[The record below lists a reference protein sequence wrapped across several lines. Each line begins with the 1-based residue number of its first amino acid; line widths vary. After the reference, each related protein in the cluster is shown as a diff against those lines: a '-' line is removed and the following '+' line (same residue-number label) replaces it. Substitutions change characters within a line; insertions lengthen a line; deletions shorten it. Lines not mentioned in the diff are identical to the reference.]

1 MLPGKETSN
10 LGINMKKLILLTGI
24 SLVMAAS
31 AFAQGGPGPGTG
43 TNDPINY
50 DYAWTNNYDHDYLW
64 GTNSVCVSN
73 TVPNLWSNNWNHSYA
88 GQSAAGGGGQVQN
101 RFGKEL
107 PADVQ
112 TLVQDFQRD
121 RDQLMQQL
129 KTCSDEQRQQI
140 LQEMDQLRTQLRDRI
155 CDLREQAQQ
164 QAEQMRNRFGNNRD
178 AILDQGAGTAGG
190 GRDR

>member
-1 MLPGKETSN
+1 
-10 LGINMKKLILLTGI
+10 MKKIILITGI
-24 SLVMAAS
+24 GLAVVGS
-31 AFAQGGPGPGTG
+31 AFAQTGTG
-43 TNDPINY
+43 TGICTNDPVNN
-50 DYAWTNNYDHDYLW
+50 DYSVTNNYDHDFLW
-64 GTNSVCVSN
+64 GTNNVCVSN
-73 TVPNLWSNNWNHSYA
+73 SVPNLWSNNWNHSYS

-107 PADVQ
+107 PADAAA
-112 TLVQDFQRD
+112 LVQDFQRD
-121 RDQLMQQL
+121 RDQLMTQL

-178 AILDQGAGTAGG
+178 TILNQGAGGTG
-190 GRDR
+190 GRRDR

>member
-1 MLPGKETSN
+1 
-10 LGINMKKLILLTGI
+10 MKKIILLAGI
-24 SLVMAAS
+24 GLAMVAVS
-31 AFAQGGPGPGTG
+31 AFAQSGPGTG

-50 DYAWTNNYDHDYLW
+50 DHDYLW
-64 GTNSVCVSN
+64 GTNNVCVSN
-73 TVPNLWSNNWNHSYA
+73 SVPNLWSNNWDHSYS

-107 PADVQ
+107 PADVE

-121 RDQLMQQL
+121 REQLMTQL

-140 LQEMDQLRTQLRDRI
+140 LQEMEQLRTQLRDRVT
-155 CDLREQAQQ
+155 DLREQAQQ

-178 AILDQGAGTAGG
+178 AILDAGAGGTGS

>member
-1 MLPGKETSN
+1 
-10 LGINMKKLILLTGI
+10 MKKIILLAGI
-24 SLVMAAS
+24 SLVMAATL
-31 AFAQGGPGPGTG
+31 AFAQNGPGPGTG
-43 TNDPINY
+43 TNDPIDN

-64 GTNSVCVSN
+64 GTNNVCVSN
-73 TVPNLWSNNWNHSYA
+73 CVPNLWSNKFNHSYA

-107 PADVQ
+107 PADAAA
-112 TLVQDFQRD
+112 LVQDFQRD
-121 RDQLMQQL
+121 RDQLMTQL

-178 AILDQGAGTAGG
+178 AILNQGAAGTGG